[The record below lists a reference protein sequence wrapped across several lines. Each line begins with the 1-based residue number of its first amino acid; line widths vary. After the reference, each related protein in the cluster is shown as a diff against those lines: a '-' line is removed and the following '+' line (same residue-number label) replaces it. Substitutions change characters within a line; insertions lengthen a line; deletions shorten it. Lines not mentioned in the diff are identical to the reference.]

1 MTHLQEDEKVLLDM
15 MKYYYDDTGNIPT
28 REELRKDG
36 ISEKSFVKVFGSY
49 GKAKEHFQKI
59 LDEEKEKKIE
69 KKLDDFWNAEPAYQ
83 DYLVKY
89 KNRSSETIDNDMKFT
104 VPASPSPFIPSYTN
118 AFIDVSKIVTD
129 AFVDNSKIVTGV
141 VETKKS
147 DIWNIKRESLIN
159 TQTTLVIPDSHVG
172 PNQDLSRFISLNK
185 LILNRKPDNII
196 SMGDFLTLESL
207 SNWDLGKAGL
217 MENRRYVKDIE
228 SGKQALS
235 YLLKDVDYKPN
246 LIFLIGNHSN
256 RIDRYLESYPHLKD
270 HINLE
275 KDLDL
280 KGFGFDTIIPYKE
293 FYEIEGTK
301 FTHAP
306 MNAANQA
313 IGGKYGMFR
322 VSEMMGKS
330 IVYAHTH
337 RKESLNYKRHGS
349 DINQVFNCGCFFEHV
364 DTYAQGSLHHYWRG
378 CQILTHW
385 DYGRFDVEEFSI
397 ERLKREY

>member
-1 MTHLQEDEKVLLDM
+1 MIRISENEQELMDVLQEF
-15 MKYYYDDTGNIPT
+15 YDANGVIPT

-59 LDEEKEKKIE
+59 LDEEKEKFIE
-69 KKLDDFWNAEPAYQ
+69 KKLDAFWKAEPTLKES
-83 DYLVKY
+83 LVTY
-89 KNRSSETIDNDMKFT
+89 FNTRTTETLNNDDTKFT
-104 VPASPSPFIPSYTN
+104 IPASPSPFIPSYTN
-118 AFIDVSKIVTD
+118 AFIDSSKIV
-129 AFVDNSKIVTGV
+129 SGV
-141 VETKKS
+141 IEVKKS

-159 TQTTLVIPDSHVG
+159 TQTTLVIPDPHVG
-172 PNQDLSRFISLNK
+172 PNQYLSRFISLNK
-185 LILNRKPDNII
+185 LILNKKPDNII

-217 MENRRYVKDIE
+217 MENRRYVSDIE
-228 SGKQALS
+228 SGKQTLT

-246 LIFLIGNHSN
+246 LIFLVGNHEN

-275 KDLDL
+275 KDLNL
-280 KGFGFDTIIPYKE
+280 RGFGFDTIIPYKE
-293 FYEIEGTK
+293 FYEIEGTM

-337 RKESLNYKRHGS
+337 RKESINYNRHGS
-349 DINQVFNCGCFFEHV
+349 DINQVLNCGCFFEHV
-364 DTYAQGSLHHYWRG
+364 DNYAKGSLHHYWRG
-378 CQILTHW
+378 CMILTHW